1 MAGGEPGAG
10 ERVGGG
16 LAAGVAGGQP
26 EPEGQGGQVVHLGQ
40 WQCSYLLTIVPCY
53 HLDLLLVP
61 ACEDG
66 HPGVSVQHHV
76 HHHHPAV
83 LTITAH

>member
-26 EPEGQGGQVVHLGQ
+26 EPQRQGGQVVHLVGG
-40 WQCSYLLTIVPCY
+40 SEVHPYYSPLLS
-53 HLDLLLVP
+53 
-61 ACEDG
+61 
-66 HPGVSVQHHV
+66 PGSGPGPQ
-76 HHHHPAV
+76 
-83 LTITAH
+83 

>member
-26 EPEGQGGQVVHLGQ
+26 EPQGQGGQVVHLASG
-40 WQCSYLLTIVPCY
+40 SEIIVTLLSCN

-61 ACEDG
+61 SEDG

-83 LTITAH
+83 LPLSAH

>member
-26 EPEGQGGQVVHLGQ
+26 EPQRQGGQVVHLASG
-40 WQCSYLLTIVPCY
+40 SEIIVTLLSCN

-61 ACEDG
+61 ASEDG
-66 HPGVSVQHHV
+66 HPGVRVQHHV

-83 LTITAH
+83 LPITTH

>member
-26 EPEGQGGQVVHLGQ
+26 EPQGQGGQVVHL
-40 WQCSYLLTIVPCY
+40 SSVVTSLFLTIVPCY

-61 ACEDG
+61 GEDG

-76 HHHHPAV
+76 HHHQPAV
-83 LTITAH
+83 LPLTTH

>member
-26 EPEGQGGQVVHLGQ
+26 EPQRQGGQVVHLASG
-40 WQCSYLLTIVPCY
+40 SVKYILTIVPCY
-53 HLDLLLVP
+53 HLDLLLV
-61 ACEDG
+61 AAGKDG
-66 HPGVSVQHHV
+66 HPGVRVQHHV

-83 LTITAH
+83 LAISAN